1 MDTCLHKTKS
11 HAQHTAHLN
20 NEQAYS
26 NHSKRKLYRHLCG
39 LFTIVGGSRKC
50 TYGSD
55 CVSQA
60 CRRVRG
66 ARRLMEVADTTHEE
80 WQCGSKSTAHSV
92 TTSRIRQTHKSE
104 IRTLKNAEVKAEPG
118 ACVERRYACRP
129 NARRGNSATA
139 AGCWCTACQ
148 LSSMKI

>member
-60 CRRVRG
+60 CRQARG
-66 ARRLMEVADTTHEE
+66 ARRLMKVAELPPRTAAV
-80 WQCGSKSTAHSV
+80 WQQVNSAV

-118 ACVERRYACRP
+118 ACAERRYACRP